1 MSKRTSQVRK
11 IDLQEK
17 MLGKILIFACVITLY
32 FNTNLEDPFNTPKMW
47 ILMAMASWLFLYL
60 FSTKLNGFKPALM
73 LIVFFVSTLLIA
85 TLFSAIPYT
94 AFNGAAGRR
103 LGMFTYVSLAIV
115 LLATATYANFNA
127 RRFYF
132 TVMVISLILTIYGTL
147 QYTGRDFVN
156 WNNPYNAVILTF
168 GNPNFASAMLAIFAS
183 ILIGTFFGKS
193 FNLKVKA
200 LIFFTVLLMINLI
213 KESDSRQG
221 FITVLIA
228 VLIQISYFVFYK
240 SKILGRLMV
249 SASSILLSV
258 VVLAMLQVGPLTD
271 LIYKRSVSVRGYYWR
286 AAIEMF
292 KDHPWLGV
300 GIDKYGDYFK
310 QYREANYS
318 LNFGFELTSTNAH
331 NVPLQFLATGGILL
345 FVSYMILLAYI
356 FYSGVNLIAKTNGEN
371 RNFSISI
378 FAAWVAFQAQ
388 SIISIDN
395 IGLTIWGWILGGLL
409 IGLNMKIKAVN
420 SSSNEISSIKNKI
433 SGSIIVQLLSYA
445 LVIFSV
451 ILNSFSYRGETSVLQ
466 QRSVY
471 NPANESNR
479 SVTNS
484 LGQQMNKLILI
495 DPNYRF
501 MSSTYLITSGFE
513 NIGFKILDGLIKN
526 DPRNLDYLN
535 AKAGYLEQRKSYSE
549 AIKLRNDILQY
560 DPWNARNLLNLGI
573 NYKEIGKFPEMT
585 SVLEQIKAFAEENPI
600 YLEAVAKLR
609 DE

>member
-1 MSKRTSQVRK
+1 MSKRANQVQK
-11 IDLQEK
+11 IDPQEK
-17 MLGKILIFACVITLY
+17 MLGKILIFACLITLY

-47 ILMAMASWLFLYL
+47 MLMAMASWLFLYL
-60 FSTKLNGFKPALM
+60 FSIKLNDFKPVLI
-73 LIVFFVSTLLIA
+73 LIVLFVSTLLIVA
-85 TLFSAIPYT
+85 FFSEIPYT

-103 LGMFTYVSLAIV
+103 LGLFTYFSLAIV
-115 LLATATYANFNA
+115 LLATATYANFNV

-132 TVMVISLILTIYGTL
+132 TVLVMSLVLTVYGTL
-147 QYTGRDFVN
+147 QYTDRDFVN
-156 WNNPYNAVILTF
+156 WNNPYNSVILTF

-183 ILIGTFFGKS
+183 ILIGTFFGKI
-193 FNLKVKA
+193 FNLKVKV
-200 LIFFTVLLMINLI
+200 LMFLTVALMINLI
-213 KESDSRQG
+213 RESDSRQG

-228 VLIQISYFVFYK
+228 VLIQVSCFVFYK
-240 SKILGRLMV
+240 SKLIGKLIV
-249 SASSILLSV
+249 ATSSALLSM

-292 KDHPWLGV
+292 RDHPWLGV
-300 GIDKYGDYFK
+300 GIDRYGDYFK
-310 QYREANYS
+310 QYRETNYS

-331 NVPLQFLATGGILL
+331 NVPLQFLATGGIFL

-356 FYSGVNLIAKTNGEN
+356 FYSGVNLIAKTKEEQ
-371 RNFSISI
+371 RSFSVTI
-378 FAAWVAFQAQ
+378 FAAWIAFQAQ

-409 IGLNMKIKAVN
+409 VGLNAKVKNASFGSRDISLAKKKI
-420 SSSNEISSIKNKI
+420 SSSIM
-433 SGSIIVQLLSYA
+433 VQLLSYT

-451 ILNSFSYRGETSVLQ
+451 ILNSFSYRGETSILQ

-471 NPANESNR
+471 NPASESNR

-484 LGQQMNKLILI
+484 LGQQMEKMILI
-495 DPNYRF
+495 DPNHRF

-535 AKAGYLEQRKSYSE
+535 AKAGYLEQRKNYSE
-549 AIKLRNDILQY
+549 AIKLRSAISQY

-573 NYKEIGKFPEMT
+573 NYKEIGNFSEMKR
-585 SVLEQIKAFAEENPI
+585 VLELIRGFAEENPI
-600 YLEAVAKLR
+600 YTEAIARLSN
-609 DE
+609 E